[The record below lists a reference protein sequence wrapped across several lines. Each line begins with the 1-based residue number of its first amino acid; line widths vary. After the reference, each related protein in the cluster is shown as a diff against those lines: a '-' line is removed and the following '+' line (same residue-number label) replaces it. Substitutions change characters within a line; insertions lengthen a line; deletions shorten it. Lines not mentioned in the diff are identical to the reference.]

1 MARKSRGF
9 TLVELLVVIAI
20 IGILASMLLP
30 TLGRAREEA
39 RKAKCKSNL
48 RQIGLGIQMYTNDF
62 NDYMPV
68 DIEEGIARGETDPM
82 ASLALLYPEY
92 VSSRMVFK
100 CPSSQDDL
108 SEMSDGDD
116 FSPQP
121 PQGETGGGGKVCS
134 YGYDDTK
141 DMLNAANTSEI
152 ALLADAPLRTAA
164 GSEPDQNSPNHQN
177 KGQNVCFMDGHIE
190 WTNNPQCGLDG
201 DNIFGSEE
209 MMPAASDSRVVQVN
223 DLAGGGGG
231 GGGGGS

>member
-1 MARKSRGF
+1 MVKKSRGF

-68 DIEEGIARGETDPM
+68 AIEEGIPRGETDPM
-82 ASLALLYPEY
+82 QSLALLYPEY
-92 VSSRMVFK
+92 VSSRMVFQ
-100 CPSSQDDL
+100 CPSTNDNL
-108 SEMSDGDD
+108 AEMTAGDS

-121 PQGETGGGGKVCS
+121 VQGETGGGGKVCS

-141 DMLNAANTSEI
+141 DMLNATNTSEI
-152 ALLADAPLRTAA
+152 ALLADAPQRTAA
-164 GSEPDQNSPNHQN
+164 GTDADRNSGNHQN
-177 KGQNVCFMDGHIE
+177 KGQNICYVDGHIE
-190 WTNNPQCGLDG
+190 WRNSPQAGLDG
-201 DNIFGSEE
+201 DNIFSSEE
-209 MMPAASDSRVVQVN
+209 LMPPASDSRVTQVTEIS
-223 DLAGGGGG
+223 GGTP
-231 GGGGGS
+231 